1 MTNQKRNYLLI
12 YALLTTAYFFSYFF
26 RVSTTVVLPILQE
39 TLSIKP
45 DVAGFISSMYFYTY
59 ALMQPL
65 CGILN
70 DKFGPSRTVGIG
82 IIITAIGSICF
93 GLGNSVVLLV
103 IGRLLMGIGLSPMLS
118 GVLVFQSSVFSG
130 ERYALMSGISMAI
143 GNFGSVVS
151 VAPLS
156 SALDLFGRESV
167 FCALSL
173 ITMLISILLL
183 IDARKNKTAVE
194 SSLGRELNVRF
205 GIALTVMKNS
215 RQLKIVVI
223 SWAVYFGALMAYQ
236 GLWALSWFKAVYP
249 DSTSLAKLGATMIG
263 VGVMVGNLLGGK
275 ISSDST
281 NRHEVL
287 KFFSL
292 ALFIVWVMLVTM
304 FSLKTSIYLTI
315 LASILLG
322 VVSGMTFVQL
332 TAAVNEISPEG
343 QGGAVFG
350 LVNSC
355 TFFGVMVFQW
365 ISGVIIKKANI
376 TNSLEMSYLICFIII
391 AITLIIPVIIN
402 RFMKPLERQKV
413 NLATC

>member
-1 MTNQKRNYLLI
+1 M
-12 YALLTTAYFFSYFF
+12 AYFFSYFF
-26 RVSTTVVLPILQE
+26 RVSTTVVLPMLQE

-70 DKFGPSRTVGIG
+70 DKFGPSKTVGVG

-93 GLGNSVVLLV
+93 GLGNSVVWLV

-130 ERYALMSGISMAI
+130 EKYALMSGVSMAI

-156 SALDLFGRESV
+156 SALDFFGREVV

-173 ITMLISILLL
+173 ITIIISILLL
-183 IDARKNKTAVE
+183 IDAKNTKTMVD
-194 SSLGRELNVRF
+194 SSLGKELNNRF
-205 GIALTVMKNS
+205 GIAIKVMKNS

-223 SWAVYFGALMAYQ
+223 SWAFYFGALMAYQ

-249 DSTSLAKLGATMIG
+249 NLTALAKLGATMIG

-275 ISSDST
+275 INADST
-281 NRHEVL
+281 NRHDVL

-292 ALFIVWVMLVTM
+292 ALFIVWGMLVLM
-304 FSLKTSIYLTI
+304 FSLKVTIYITI
-315 LASILLG
+315 LTSILLG
-322 VVSGMTFVQL
+322 IISGMIFVQL

-355 TFFGVMVFQW
+355 TFFGVMIFQW
-365 ISGVIIKKANI
+365 LSGIIIKKANL

-391 AITLIIPVIIN
+391 AVTLIIPVIIN
-402 RFMKPLERQKV
+402 IFMEPLERQKI
-413 NLATC
+413 NLAAC